1 MAIDR
6 KREVVLRHASAV
18 VGDTDPSLTAAVG
31 EDVDA
36 GRAGV
41 NRVLNQLLD
50 DAGRALDHF
59 ACGDAVD
66 DSLRKLADGHGG
78 ARFWLRPSL
87 GVRRADCMGANPD
100 VPG

>member
-6 KREVVLRHASAV
+6 KCEVVLRHAGAV
-18 VGDTDPSLTAAVG
+18 VGDADPSLTAAVR

-50 DAGRALDHF
+50 DACRTLDHF
-59 ACGDAVD
+59 ARGDAVD
-66 DSLRKLADGHGG
+66 DSLRKLADGHGV
-78 ARFWLRPSL
+78 ARFWLRASL
-87 GVRRADCMGANPD
+87 GVRSADCMGANPD